1 MSPQRIILVLA
12 DRSTEAQSSLHKAS
26 VLARHLDASID
37 IFLCDTDHAW
47 AVRGQAHS
55 AEARAV
61 VAACDAENER
71 FLQALRGSVS
81 ATDLRITLSSGC
93 AFAVHEGLAARVEQL
108 RPMLVIKSLANG
120 REGRARPPQP
130 AEMQIIRSCRVPL
143 LLSQGHQWQPVPRFC
158 AALDANVRDEVMT
171 RSVLLT
177 TAQMSRECHGI
188 WTVGLLR
195 DPADRRADPDL
206 ADVQARWWDLEPLA
220 VHQVPGPPLEG
231 VADLIRQQ
239 RIDVLALG
247 GATRLSPRA
256 AEPSFAEQVIGRV
269 SCDLLFV
276 PRDPEGSVAS
286 LPIPADATHR
296 ECGKTSQ
303 HGHQH

>member
-1 MSPQRIILVLA
+1 MIRKRSILVLA

-47 AVRGQAHS
+47 AVREQAHS

-61 VAACDAENER
+61 VAACHAENTR
-71 FLQALRGSVS
+71 FLQALRGSVP
-81 ATDLRITLSSGC
+81 ATDLRITLSFAC
-93 AFAVHEGLAARVEQL
+93 AFAVHEGLAERVEQL
-108 RPMLVIKSLANG
+108 QPMLVIKSLANG

-158 AALDANVRDEVMT
+158 AALDANARDEVAS
-171 RSVLLT
+171 RSILLT
-177 TAQMSRECHGI
+177 TAQLTRECQGI

-195 DPADRRADPDL
+195 DPADRRSDPEFADLEARWRDL
-206 ADVQARWWDLEPLA
+206 APQTI
-220 VHQVPGPPLEG
+220 HQVPGPPLEG
-231 VADLIRQQ
+231 VAELIRQQ
-239 RIDVLALG
+239 RIDVLVLG

-256 AEPSFAEQVIGRV
+256 AEPSFAEQVVGRV
-269 SCDLLFV
+269 TCDLLVV
-276 PRDPEGSVAS
+276 PRDPEGSVAV
-286 LPIPADATHR
+286 LPIAADAAHR
-296 ECGKTSQ
+296 EHGKTTY
-303 HGHQH
+303 HGHEH